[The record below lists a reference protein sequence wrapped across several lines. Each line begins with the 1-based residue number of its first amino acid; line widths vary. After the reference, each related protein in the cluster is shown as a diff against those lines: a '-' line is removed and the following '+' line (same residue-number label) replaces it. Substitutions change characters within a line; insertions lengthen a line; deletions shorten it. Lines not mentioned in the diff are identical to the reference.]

1 MQLTDLRAIIRYTTV
16 DATEWPNATL
26 DAWIGQAVRFYSA
39 HFPRRWRKTLTLTTG
54 TQAYALPG
62 GHGFMGVLAVRYPST
77 DETFLDQANE
87 WDRAFL
93 NADEV
98 YAIRSADD
106 STAVNA
112 DDSAGSIVFA
122 QTVTTGQYA
131 LIDYLG
137 AHLAP
142 VVGDDDFDVTVP
154 DAHLEAITAYVE
166 FMAHLKSETD
176 QTYVASDVAVA
187 LAQLSD
193 GARRCWNR
201 YKDIMDRLAW
211 LGLDRT
217 AAQATALPNWSYT

>member
-1 MQLTDLRAIIRYTTV
+1 MQLTDLRAVVRVTLV
-16 DATEWPNATL
+16 DTTEWPNATI

-39 HFPRRWRKTLTLTTG
+39 NFPRRWRKTLTLTTG

-62 GHGFMGVLAVRYPST
+62 AHGFLQVLGVRYPSD
-77 DETFLDQANE
+77 DEIFLAQANE

-93 NADEV
+93 NQDEV
-98 YAIRSADD
+98 YAVRGVDD

-131 LIDYLG
+131 YVDYMAG
-137 AHLAP
+137 HLAP
-142 VVGDDDFDVTVP
+142 AVGDDDADITVP
-154 DAHLEAITAYVE
+154 DAHLEAITSYVE
-166 FMAHLKSETD
+166 FMAHLKSECDMTVNATD
-176 QTYVASDVAVA
+176 TAVA

-201 YKDIMDRLAW
+201 YKDVMDRLMW
-211 LGLDRT
+211 LGSQQGAPQT
-217 AAQATALPNWSYT
+217 TMPNWSY